1 MKVLLLSLATGI
13 SMFGYSQTSN
23 SAISISVQS
32 NGVIVHQA
40 AGVESVSAPSVST
53 VQHRGVIDWNWAECI
68 DALRLIDMKCTQLS
82 AEECNRYAD
91 QRKAIELRM
100 TELKKE
106 LGL

>member
-1 MKVLLLSLATGI
+1 MKVLLLSLTTGI

-23 SAISISVQS
+23 STISVQS

-106 LGL
+106 SGL